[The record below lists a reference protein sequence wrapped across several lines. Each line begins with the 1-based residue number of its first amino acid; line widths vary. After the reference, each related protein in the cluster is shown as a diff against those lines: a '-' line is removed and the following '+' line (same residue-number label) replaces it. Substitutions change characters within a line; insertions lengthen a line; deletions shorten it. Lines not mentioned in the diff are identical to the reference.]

1 MRCLAIDDEP
11 LALAQL
17 ESYISQV
24 PFLQLV
30 RSCRDAYEALAAL
43 GEEEVEL
50 IFIDINMPDL
60 SGLDLLRSLLVRPL
74 VVFTTAYPEYAIEG
88 YKMDAVDYLLK
99 PFDFQEFLRA
109 ADKAHKQW
117 EYRLREIHEGEAAV
131 LLDQDFM
138 FIKSGYKMIRVNVTH
153 IKYIEAKNEYVH
165 IFVESETKPITSLIS
180 MKSLEEQLPGSHFMR
195 VHRSF
200 IVNLSRILEI
210 SRFRIVFDGNIYIPI
225 GENYK
230 EKFMAYINRR
240 CIGK

>member
-30 RSCRDAYEALAAL
+30 RLCRDAYEAISAL
-43 GEEEVEL
+43 GEEEIDL
-50 IFIDINMPDL
+50 LFIDINMPDL
-60 SGLDLLRSLLVRPL
+60 SGMDLLRSLLVRPL

-117 EYRLREIHEGEAAV
+117 EYRLRETQEGEDAV
-131 LLDQDFM
+131 SPEQEFL
-138 FIKSGYKMIRVNVTH
+138 FIKSGYKMIRVNVAD
-153 IKYIEAKNEYVH
+153 IRYIEAKNEYVH
-165 IFVESETKPITSLIS
+165 LFVEGDPDPITSLIS
-180 MKSLEEQLPGSHFMR
+180 MKSLEEQLPESHFMR

-210 SRFRIVFDGNIYIPI
+210 SRFRIVFDSNIYIPI